1 MGGDVDFGVAAAA
14 DAAVAQQ
21 ILHEG
26 ADADVAGVLLQV
38 VGGGGGVGHADAA
51 FGAAVVEFGAEV
63 GQDDAVFVGQKAG
76 G

>member
-1 MGGDVDFGVAAAA
+1 MAM
-14 DAAVAQQ
+14 
-21 ILHEG
+21 
-26 ADADVAGVLLQV
+26 
-38 VGGGGGVGHADAA
+38 ADAA